1 MKRDMELI
9 RYILL
14 QKEAEEPIDGGHA
27 EVVYHIALLKEAGF
41 VEAVIRNDPL
51 GVPSDAVIL
60 KLTWAGHDFLDAARD
75 NKIWNMAKEK
85 FIKPGVS
92 WTFSILLEWLK
103 QQAHQRVFGVTPSN

>member
-14 QKEAEEPIDGGHA
+14 QKEAEQPIIGEHA

-41 VEAVIRNDPL
+41 VDAVTRNDQY
-51 GVPSDAVIL
+51 GIPSDAKIL
-60 KLTWAGHDFLDAARD
+60 NLTWAGHDFLDAARD
-75 NKIWNMAKEK
+75 DKIWHLAKEK

-103 QQAHQRVFGVTPSN
+103 QQAHQRIFGVHSSS